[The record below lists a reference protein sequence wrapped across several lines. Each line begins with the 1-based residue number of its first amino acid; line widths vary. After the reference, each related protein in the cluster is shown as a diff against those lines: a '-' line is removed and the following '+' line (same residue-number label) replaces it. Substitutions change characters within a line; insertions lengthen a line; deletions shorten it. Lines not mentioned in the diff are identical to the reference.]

1 MLQNVSN
8 FYSVDRNSA
17 FFKAFFILSTRFH
30 INFIVTIII
39 KILDLKGEVTNLDEE
54 TPPTIIITKT
64 AKADYP
70 IHELIAKRWSA
81 RAFSTRPVEKSKL
94 LSILEAARWAP
105 SSRNEQPWRYIIF
118 TNDNPEKLKNAQSVL
133 KDINNYAKRAPILIC
148 AITKK
153 TYSDNGNYNR
163 LHFHDLGAAN
173 ENMFLESFN
182 QGLIMHEMGG
192 FHVQRA
198 REVFN
203 IPEDFEVGIMI
214 AIGYQDTHDI
224 LPESLRQKACIPRER
239 KLLSEIA
246 FLEELGNG
254 IS

>member
-1 MLQNVSN
+1 MTGKNDFDLIS
-8 FYSVDRNSA
+8 
-17 FFKAFFILSTRFH
+17 
-30 INFIVTIII
+30 
-39 KILDLKGEVTNLDEE
+39 KIANTDF
-54 TPPTIIITKT
+54 
-64 AKADYP
+64 P
-70 IHELIAKRWSA
+70 IHYLIARRWSA
-81 RAFSTRPVEKSKL
+81 RAFSTKKVEKSKL

-118 TNDNPEKLKNAQSVL
+118 TDDNPEKLDKARSVL
-133 KDINNYAKRAPILIC
+133 LEINNYAKRAPILIC

-153 TYSDNGNYNR
+153 TYSDNGIYNR

-192 FHVQRA
+192 FNRDKA

-203 IPEDFEVGIMI
+203 IPADYEVGIMI
-214 AIGYQDTHDI
+214 AIGYQDSHEI
-224 LPESLRQKACIPRER
+224 LPERYREKANSPRER
-239 KLLSEIA
+239 KPLSEIA

-254 IS
+254 II